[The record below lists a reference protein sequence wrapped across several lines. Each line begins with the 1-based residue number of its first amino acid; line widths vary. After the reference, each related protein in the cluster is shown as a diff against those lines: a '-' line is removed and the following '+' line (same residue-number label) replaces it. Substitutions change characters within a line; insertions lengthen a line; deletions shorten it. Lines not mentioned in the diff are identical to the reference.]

1 MENNTSNNKTIRIA
15 LIILLAVVV
24 SYAVYTRNE
33 YAKLTAVFTEEK
45 ASFTADLES
54 MVVKYDEAIA
64 QKTTVSEELIAEK
77 QKIETLQADVK
88 NMKASNYQL
97 IRGYK
102 RKVAKMQAA
111 NKRMFFVNDS
121 LTAVNN
127 SLTTDLGA
135 ATAQVSKQIAAN
147 DVLTSTN
154 ADLSN
159 QVAIG
164 SRLQIMDVKAGA
176 MHKRRS
182 GKMTKTSRA
191 RRTDV
196 FVTNFTI
203 AKNEIAA
210 IGDRA
215 VVVQVLNTAGD
226 VLAEDNMSIAYANNP
241 IAVVSVL
248 AIESDVLKKGTHTVR
263 IFIEKLPVGVAQ
275 IVLK

>member
-1 MENNTSNNKTIRIA
+1 MENNTSNNKTVRIA
-15 LIILLAVVV
+15 LLILLAVVV

-45 ASFTADLES
+45 ASFTADLEN

-64 QKTTVSEELIAEK
+64 QKTTISEELIAEK

-102 RKVAKMQAA
+102 RKVAKIQAA

-127 SLTTDLGA
+127 SLTTDLGV
-135 ATAQVSKQIAAN
+135 ATAQISKQIAAN

-154 ADLSN
+154 ADLSS
-159 QVAIG
+159 QVALG

-210 IGDRA
+210 TGNRA

-226 VLAEDNMSIAYANNP
+226 VLAEDNMSVAYANSP
-241 IAVVSVL
+241 VAVVSVL